1 MNEDDRRSLRLTLLK
16 MKARAGLLTDEEARE
31 LRRTPI
37 LIRGEGGGALVVY
50 PPRTA
55 EEWEADAADAR
66 LPDSPPALPQE

>member
-1 MNEDDRRSLRLTLLK
+1 MNDADRRSLRRTLLQ
-16 MKARAGLLTDEEARE
+16 MKSRTGRLTEEEARE

-50 PPRTA
+50 PRMTE
-55 EEWEADAADAR
+55 EEWEAEYKDAR